1 MICSC
6 GSNRFLA
13 HQLLR
18 VNVIVDEH
26 GEFEADLPEGLE
38 SSIYDSETPY
48 GPFVCTSCGKEYD
61 VLADR
66 K

>member
-38 SSIYDSETPY
+38 SSIYDSEPPLWSVRLHKLRQ
-48 GPFVCTSCGKEYD
+48 GV
-61 VLADR
+61 
-66 K
+66 